1 MAIFLYRNSN
11 VSCGVAANPK
21 SLKTAMN
28 GSFRDLE
35 KVSQEG
41 LT

>member
-1 MAIFLYRNSN
+1 MYRNFN
-11 VSCGVAANPK
+11 VSCGIAANSK

-28 GSFRDLE
+28 DSFRDLE